1 MCALENRYES
11 VESEELDIRI
21 DLARRVAR
29 TERTIV
35 DLIST
40 VLEFLPTIYQL
51 RLQRGGRSV
60 ALSARTEY

>member
-1 MCALENRYES
+1 LENPYES

-40 VLEFLPTIYQL
+40 VLEILLTIYQL
-51 RLQRGGRSV
+51 WLQ
-60 ALSARTEY
+60 